1 MCGIAGVL
9 SFTNSAFR
17 VSESYLTRMRDVM
30 AHRGPDGA
38 GIFVSPDR
46 RLGLGF
52 RRLAIIDLSERAMQ
66 PMSNEDGTLWVVFN
80 GEIYNHAEIRAE
92 LEGLGGHRWKTA
104 HSDTEVI
111 LHAFEQWGID
121 CVQKFRGM
129 FAIGLWDTKQRQLW
143 LIRDRIGVK
152 PLYYS
157 IHHGRI
163 TFASE
168 IKALLEDEEQQRG
181 VNEEAFYYYLSFN
194 ATPAPHTLFSGIQK
208 LPPGTWLRVN
218 EDGQVQQSRYWDVW
232 DHTQPLTN
240 VTEAEIAEGIL
251 FELRTS
257 VELRKIS
264 DVPVGVFLSGG
275 IDSSTNAAL
284 FSEGESQPVRTF
296 SIGYDREYKS
306 YQNELHY
313 ARRMAN
319 EVGAEH
325 HELRLQENDLLE
337 SLPLIIRH
345 QDEPLADPVC
355 VPVYYVSKL
364 ARDAGVKVCQVG
376 EGSDELFWGYKYWKD
391 SLRLQRFRNL
401 FPIPGALRDL
411 GLAGLNF
418 AERDGK
424 ASYDRQFSC
433 EVLRRALSNR
443 PVFWG
448 GAEVFSDSQKQ
459 RLLSPRLRKRF
470 AGLSSWEA
478 LAPIRQRFQEKA
490 WEPSP
495 LNWMTYLDLN
505 LRLPELLLMRVDKM
519 SMAVSLEAR
528 VPFLDHKFVE
538 LAMSIPEAVKTK
550 GGALKYILKKAVRGV
565 IPDELI
571 DRKKQGFAVPVYE
584 WYHAKFGEYAA
595 KEIREF
601 CENTDLFQFEGVLPF
616 LKRRGWALLNVALW
630 WKQYIGSGSAPPRP
644 FLAPTPLR
652 SESNT
657 HRSVPI
663 PVEPSMGTASSAQSG
678 GRS

>member
-1 MCGIAGVL
+1 MCGIVGVL
-9 SFTNSAFR
+9 SFTSSNFR
-17 VSESYLTRMRDVM
+17 VSDFYLTRMRDVM
-30 AHRGPDGA
+30 SHRGPDGA
-38 GIFVSPDR
+38 GIFVSGDR

-92 LEGLGGHRWKTA
+92 LEALGGHRWKTD

-157 IHHGRI
+157 IHHGRL

-168 IKALLEDEEQQRG
+168 IKALLEDDEQQRA
-181 VNEEAFYYYLSFN
+181 VNEEALYYYLSFN
-194 ATPAPHTLFSGIQK
+194 ATPAPLTLFAGIQK
-208 LPPGTWLRVN
+208 LAPGTWLTVN
-218 EDGQVQQSRYWDVW
+218 EDGHVQECRYWDVW

-240 VTEAEIAEGIL
+240 VSEAEIAERIL
-251 FELRTS
+251 SELRTS
-257 VELRKIS
+257 VKLRKIS

-284 FSEGESQPVRTF
+284 FSEGDGKPVQTF
-296 SIGYDREYKS
+296 SIGYDKEYES
-306 YQNELHY
+306 YPSELRY
-313 ARRMAN
+313 ARMIAQK
-319 EVGAEH
+319 VGADH
-325 HELRLQENDLLE
+325 HELLLKESDLLD

-355 VPVYYVSKL
+355 MPVYFVSKL
-364 ARDAGVKVCQVG
+364 ARDSGVIVCQVG
-376 EGSDELFWGYKYWKD
+376 EGADELFCGYPYWNA

-401 FPIPGALRDL
+401 LPVPNSLRNL
-411 GLAGLNF
+411 GLAGLDF
-418 AERDGK
+418 VERGRN
-424 ASYDRQFSC
+424 ASYRRQFSC

-448 GAEVFSDSQKQ
+448 GAEVFSDSQK
-459 RLLSPRLRKRF
+459 RRFLSPRLGKKF
-470 AGLSSWEA
+470 SELSSWEA
-478 LAPIRQRFQEKA
+478 LRPIHQRFEERA

-538 LAMSIPEAVKTK
+538 LAMSIPEAVKTRN
-550 GGALKYILKKAVRGV
+550 GVLKYILKKSVRGV

-571 DRKKQGFAVPVYE
+571 DRKKQGFGVPVYE
-584 WYHAKFGEYAA
+584 WYYTKFGEYLM
-595 KEIREF
+595 KEMKDF
-601 CENTDLFQFEGVLPF
+601 CKNTDLFQFEGVSPF
-616 LKRRGWALLNVALW
+616 LKKRGWALLNLALW
-630 WKQYIGSGSAPPRP
+630 WKQYISSPVAAPQALSGPVPLDTQPVNLQSISLSA
-644 FLAPTPLR
+644 
-652 SESNT
+652 
-657 HRSVPI
+657 
-663 PVEPSMGTASSAQSG
+663 
-678 GRS
+678 GRGA

>member
-1 MCGIAGVL
+1 MCGIVGVL
-9 SFTNSAFR
+9 SFTSSNFR
-17 VSESYLTRMRDVM
+17 VSDFYLTRMRDVM
-30 AHRGPDGA
+30 SHRGPDGA
-38 GIFVSPDR
+38 GIFVSGDR

-52 RRLAIIDLSERAMQ
+52 RRLAIIDLLEKAAQ
-66 PMSNEDGTLWVVFN
+66 PMTNEDVTLWVVFN

-92 LEGLGGHRWKTA
+92 LEKRGGHRWKTD

-111 LHAFEQWGID
+111 LHAFEEWGID
-121 CVQKFRGM
+121 CVHKFRGM
-129 FAIGLWDTKQRQLW
+129 FAIALWDTKQLQLW

-168 IKALLEDEEQQRG
+168 IKALLEDEQQERG

-194 ATPAPHTLFSGIQK
+194 ATPAPLTLFSGIQK
-208 LPPGTWLRVN
+208 LAPGTWLRVN
-218 EDGQVQQSRYWDVW
+218 EDGHVQESRYWDVW

-240 VTEAEIAEGIL
+240 VSEAEIAERL
-251 FELRTS
+251 LSELRTA
-257 VELRKIS
+257 VKLRKIS

-284 FSEGESQPVRTF
+284 FSEGEGQPVKTF
-296 SIGYDREYKS
+296 SIGYDQEYKS
-306 YQNELHY
+306 YPSELHY
-313 ARRMAN
+313 ARKMAQV
-319 EVGAEH
+319 VGAEH
-325 HELRLQENDLLE
+325 HELLLRESDLLD

-355 VPVYYVSKL
+355 MPLYYVSKL
-364 ARDAGVKVCQVG
+364 ARDSGVIVCQVG
-376 EGSDELFWGYKYWKD
+376 EGADELFCGYPYWKH
-391 SLRLQRFRNL
+391 SLRLQRFSNL
-401 FPIPGALRDL
+401 LPIPNALRNL

-418 AERDGK
+418 VEGALK
-424 ASYDRQFSC
+424 ASYRQQFSC

-448 GAEVFSDSQKQ
+448 GAEVFSDSQK
-459 RLLSPRLRKRF
+459 RRFLSPRLGKKISE
-470 AGLSSWEA
+470 LSSSEG
-478 LAPIRQRFQEKA
+478 LPPIHQRFEERA

-538 LAMSIPEAVKTK
+538 LAMSIPEQVKTK
-550 GGALKYILKKAVRGV
+550 NGVLKYILKKAVRGV

-584 WYHAKFGEYAA
+584 WYHTKFGEYVA
-595 KEIREF
+595 KEMKDF
-601 CENTDLFQFEGVLPF
+601 CENTDLFQFEGVSPF

-630 WKQYIGSGSAPPRP
+630 WKQYIGSRSAPPQP
-644 FLAPTPLR
+644 FLAPAPLR
-652 SESNT
+652 GESNND
-657 HRSVPI
+657 RNI
-663 PVEPSMGTASSAQSG
+663 ALPVESTMGIASSAQSG
-678 GRS
+678 GPT

>member
-9 SFTNSAFR
+9 SFTNSTFR
-17 VSESYLTRMRDVM
+17 VSEPYLTRMRDVM

-80 GEIYNHAEIRAE
+80 GEIYNHAQIRSE
-92 LEGLGGHRWKTA
+92 LEELGGHRWKTD

-111 LHAFEQWGID
+111 LHAFEQWGIN

-129 FAIGLWDTKQRQLW
+129 FAIALWDTKQRQLW

-157 IHHGRI
+157 IHHARI

-181 VNEEAFYYYLSFN
+181 VNEEALYYYLSFN
-194 ATPAPHTLFSGIQK
+194 ATPAPLTLFSGIQK
-208 LPPGTWLRVN
+208 LAPGTWLRVN
-218 EDGQVQQSRYWDVW
+218 EDGHVQESRYWDVW

-240 VTEAEIAEGIL
+240 ESEAEIAKRL
-251 FELRTS
+251 LCELRTA
-257 VELRKIS
+257 VKLRKIS

-284 FSEGESQPVRTF
+284 FSDGDGQPVRTF
-296 SIGYDREYKS
+296 SIGYDQEYQS
-306 YQNELHY
+306 YPSELPF
-313 ARRMAN
+313 ARKMAQR
-319 EVGAEH
+319 VGAEH
-325 HELRLQENDLLE
+325 HELLLKENDLFE

-391 SLRLQRFRNL
+391 SLRLQRFSNQ
-401 FPIPGALRDL
+401 FPISGVLRNW
-411 GLAGLNF
+411 GLVGLNF
-418 AERDGK
+418 AERGPT

-459 RLLSPRLRKRF
+459 QLLSPRLRKRF

-478 LAPIRQRFQEKA
+478 LRPIRQRFDEKA

-538 LAMSIPEAVKTK
+538 LAMSIPEQIKTK
-550 GGALKYILKKAVRGV
+550 NGVLKYILKKAVRGV

-584 WYHAKFGEYAA
+584 WYHTKFGEYVA
-595 KEIREF
+595 KEMKDF
-601 CENTDLFQFEGVLPF
+601 CENTDLFQFEGVSPF

-630 WKQYIGSGSAPPRP
+630 WKQYIGSGSAAPQP
-644 FLAPTPLR
+644 FLASAPLR
-652 SESNT
+652 SDSNSYLKT
-657 HRSVPI
+657 PI
-663 PVEPSMGTASSAQSG
+663 PVEPGV
-678 GRS
+678 

>member
-1 MCGIAGVL
+1 
-9 SFTNSAFR
+9 
-17 VSESYLTRMRDVM
+17 MRDVM

-38 GIFVSPDR
+38 GIYVSADR

-92 LEGLGGHRWKTA
+92 LERRGGHRWKTD

-111 LHAFEQWGID
+111 LHAFEEWGIE
-121 CVQKFRGM
+121 CVHKFRGM
-129 FAIGLWDTKQRQLW
+129 FAIALWDTKQRQLW

-168 IKALLEDEEQQRG
+168 IKALLEDHEQQRA
-181 VNEEAFYYYLSFN
+181 VNEEALYYYLSFN
-194 ATPAPHTLFSGIQK
+194 ATPAPLTLFSGIQK
-208 LPPGTWLRVN
+208 LAPGTWLRVK
-218 EDGQVQQSRYWDVW
+218 EDGHVQECRYWDVL

-240 VTEAEIAEGIL
+240 VSDGEIAERIL
-251 FELRTS
+251 AELRTS
-257 VELRKIS
+257 VKLRKIS

-284 FSEGESQPVRTF
+284 FSEGEGKPVNTF
-296 SIGYDREYKS
+296 SIGYDQEYES
-306 YQNELHY
+306 YPSELPF
-313 ARRMAN
+313 ARKIA
-319 EVGAEH
+319 EKVGANH
-325 HELRLQENDLLE
+325 HELLLRESDLLDA
-337 SLPLIIRH
+337 LPLIIRH

-364 ARDAGVKVCQVG
+364 ARDAGVIVCQVG

-391 SLRLQRFRNL
+391 SLRLQHLSNL
-401 FPIPGALRDL
+401 FPIPKPLRSM
-411 GLAGLNF
+411 GLAGLNLV
-418 AERDGK
+418 EGGGRT
-424 ASYDRQFSC
+424 SYRRQFSC
-433 EVLRRALSNR
+433 EVLRRALSNQ

-459 RLLSPRLRKRF
+459 QLLSPRLRKTF
-470 AGLSSWEA
+470 GELSSWEA
-478 LAPIRQRFQEKA
+478 LRPIRQRFEEKA

-538 LAMSIPEAVKTK
+538 LAMSIPQAVKTRN
-550 GGALKYILKKAVRGV
+550 GILKYILKKAVRGV

-571 DRKKQGFAVPVYE
+571 DRKKQGFGVPVYE
-584 WYHAKFGEYAA
+584 WYHTKFGEYVV
-595 KEIREF
+595 KEMKDF
-601 CENTDLFQFEGVLPF
+601 CESTDLFQLEGVRPF
-616 LKRRGWALLNVALW
+616 LKKRGWALLNVALW
-630 WKQYIGSGSAPPRP
+630 WKQYVGSTAGAP
-644 FLAPTPLR
+644 R
-652 SESNT
+652 SLPGLVSLEAQPVS
-657 HRSVPI
+657 HQPMRLSV
-663 PVEPSMGTASSAQSG
+663 EEGA
-678 GRS
+678 

>member
-1 MCGIAGVL
+1 MCGIVGAF
-9 SFTNSAFR
+9 SFANSTFR
-17 VSESYLTRMRDVM
+17 VSEPYLTRMRDVM
-30 AHRGPDGA
+30 SHRGPDGA
-38 GIFVSPDR
+38 GNFISPDR

-66 PMSNEDGTLWVVFN
+66 PMSNEDGSLWVVFN

-92 LEGLGGHRWKTA
+92 LESRGGHRWKTD

-121 CVQKFRGM
+121 CIQKFRGM
-129 FAIGLWDTKQRQLW
+129 FAIALWDTKQRQLW

-168 IKALLEDEEQQRG
+168 IKALLEDEEQKRG
-181 VNEEAFYYYLSFN
+181 VNEEALYYYLSFN

-208 LPPGTWLRVN
+208 LAPGTWLRVN
-218 EDGQVQQSRYWDVW
+218 EDGHVQECRYWDVW

-240 VTEAEIAEGIL
+240 VSEAEIAERIL
-251 FELRTS
+251 SELRTS
-257 VELRKIS
+257 VKLRKIS

-284 FSEGESQPVRTF
+284 FSEGEGQPVRTF
-296 SIGYDREYKS
+296 SIGYDREYES
-306 YQNELHY
+306 YPSELRY
-313 ARRMAN
+313 ARKIAQK
-319 EVGAEH
+319 VGAEH
-325 HELRLQENDLLE
+325 HELLLRESDLLE

-364 ARDAGVKVCQVG
+364 ARDSGVIVCQVG
-376 EGSDELFWGYKYWKD
+376 EGSDELFWGYDYWKI
-391 SLRLQRFRNL
+391 SLWLQRYSNWL
-401 FPIPGALRDL
+401 PVPGVLKNL

-418 AERDGK
+418 VERGRR
-424 ASYDRQFSC
+424 ASYRHQFSC

-448 GAEVFSDSQKQ
+448 GAEVLSDSQKRQ
-459 RLLSPRLRKRF
+459 FLSPRLLKKF
-470 AGLSSWEA
+470 SELSSWEA
-478 LAPIRQRFQEKA
+478 IRPIRQRFEEKS

-538 LAMSIPEAVKTK
+538 LAMSIPQAVKTRN
-550 GGALKYILKKAVRGV
+550 GVLKYILKKAVRGV

-571 DRKKQGFAVPVYE
+571 DRKKQGFGVPVNE
-584 WYHAKFGEYAA
+584 WYQTKFGEHLV
-595 KEIREF
+595 KETKDF
-601 CENTDLFQFEGVLPF
+601 CLNTDLFQFEGALPF
-616 LKRRGWALLNVALW
+616 LKKRGWALLNLALW
-630 WKQYIGSGSAPPRP
+630 WKQYIGSTAVAPRA
-644 FLAPTPLR
+644 FGG
-652 SESNT
+652 
-657 HRSVPI
+657 PI
-663 PVEPSMGTASSAQSG
+663 PLETQSINHQGMPLSVERGL
-678 GRS
+678 